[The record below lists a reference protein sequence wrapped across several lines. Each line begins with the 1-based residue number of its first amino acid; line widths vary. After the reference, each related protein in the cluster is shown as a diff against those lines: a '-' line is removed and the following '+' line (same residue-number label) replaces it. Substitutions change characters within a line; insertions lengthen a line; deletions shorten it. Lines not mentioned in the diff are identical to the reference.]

1 MLHGPTLCS
10 WNVTP
15 SGPAHAECTILA
27 GIAAKLPAFSAVPP
41 VYVACSP
48 IPTLSVP
55 EKTVTCSMTECQC
68 GGMRYP
74 AGNRSRNVNG
84 TASAGFPSSST
95 NSAPAGSDGGPGA
108 HARLGAC
115 ATITCDA
122 GAGAAG
128 VWAPSAAGTSA
139 AATSAAV
146 QRSDMTA
153 SKEWVPERSPRSGHR
168 TNTKFLY
175 ITLVKAYDQ
184 LTKPGLT
191 LHRLELF
198 LAVLDSGGVARA
210 AQARH
215 LSQPAV
221 SEHVRG
227 LEAFFGVQLFERAGR
242 GVRATAA
249 ARLIEPFVRQALGL
263 VKSAGQAAI
272 ELRGLR

>member
-1 MLHGPTLCS
+1 LSVTNRSGLHTA
-10 WNVTP
+10 
-15 SGPAHAECTILA
+15 PAHADRAARLHDDAQHPLEIVEALRRVLTGFRARDRIAHEKDADLRALPLHQRPGESEPIVGALRPVGGIVQDEERLQRLA
-27 GIAAKLPAFSAVPP
+27 AGFGVR
-41 VYVACSP
+41 
-48 IPTLSVP
+48 
-55 EKTVTCSMTECQC
+55 EKKVTCSMTECQC

-122 GAGAAG
+122 GADAAG
-128 VWAPSAAGTSA
+128 VWAVSAAGTSA
-139 AATSAAV
+139 AATSATV

-198 LAVLDSGGVARA
+198 LAVLDSGAVARA
-210 AQARH
+210 
-215 LSQPAV
+215 
-221 SEHVRG
+221 
-227 LEAFFGVQLFERAGR
+227 
-242 GVRATAA
+242 
-249 ARLIEPFVRQALGL
+249 RQ
-263 VKSAGQAAI
+263 
-272 ELRGLR
+272 